1 MQFPFAN
8 FIANAIKMPNGRVIL
23 RMEKQLK
30 GELMAA
36 FKGIIEQ
43 VTKKYGSKKS
53 WMEVKASLDNL
64 DTGEMDDAITKS
76 VKKSLLF
83 GGKYRVKKDKLGR
96 LGIDFALNHPLATD
110 YLKTDAAL
118 RLAQMAE
125 TTKASIRPILSEAV
139 ANGDSVQ
146 ELARKLSDDFGFSE
160 TRAEL
165 ISIHEVGDAYEAGNF
180 IPLQEV
186 QELGYTVSKKWSTV
200 HDDQVTP
207 ECAENE
213 DAGWLDLEDEC
224 PSGDLRPKREGNP
237 RCRCTL
243 LTETQSS

>member
-8 FIANAIKMPNGRVIL
+8 FIANAIKMPNGRVIY

-30 GELMAA
+30 GELMSA
-36 FKGIIEQ
+36 FKGIIDQ
-43 VTKKYGSKKS
+43 VCKQYGSKKS
-53 WMEVKASLDNL
+53 WDTKASLDNL
-64 DTGEMDDAITKS
+64 DTGEMDAEITKS
-76 VKKSLLF
+76 VKKSMLF
-83 GGKYRVKKDKLGR
+83 GGKYRVKKDNLTR
-96 LGIDFALNHPLATD
+96 IGINFALNHPLAVE
-110 YLKTDAAL
+110 YLDTKAAL
-118 RLAQMAE
+118 RLAKMAE
-125 TTKASIRPILSEAV
+125 TTKEAVRPILSNAV

-146 ELARKLSDDFGFSE
+146 ALAKNLSEDFGFSE

-186 QELGYTVSKKWSTV
+186 QDLGYTVSKKWSTV
-200 HDDQVTP
+200 HDDKVTQ
-207 ECAENE
+207 ECADNE
-213 DAGWLDLEDEC
+213 GAGWIDLQDEF

>member
-8 FIANAIKMPNGRVIL
+8 FIANAIKMPNGRVIY

-30 GELMAA
+30 GELMSA
-36 FKGIIEQ
+36 FNGIIDQ
-43 VTKKYGSKKS
+43 VVKKYGSKKS
-53 WMEVKASLDNL
+53 WDTKASLENL

-110 YLKTDAAL
+110 YLNTDAAL
-118 RLAQMAE
+118 RLAKMAE
-125 TTKASIRPILSEAV
+125 TTKESIRPILSSAV
-139 ANGDSVQ
+139 ANGNSPQ
-146 ELARKLSDDFGFSE
+146 ELAKLLRDDFGFSE

-186 QELGYTVSKKWSTV
+186 QDLGYTVSKKWSTV
-200 HDDQVTP
+200 HDDQVTQ
-207 ECAENE
+207 ECSDNE
-213 DAGWLDLEDEC
+213 DEGWIPLDDEFS
-224 PSGDLRPKREGNP
+224 SGDLRPKREGNP

-243 LTETQSS
+243 LTETQSN